1 MMIRSFLLHPTTTFI
16 AGFAV
21 AVGGVSLLLASC
33 AASNRSAAALDD
45 YKRAMQQAGDAG
57 PAAGSAE
64 EKAAIARFGS
74 FLQNIHDAE
83 FVRSNTALTYAPDAY
98 LNDTLV
104 THHGVEQIQAYFL
117 QTSAAMT
124 RYEVTIDDIARSG
137 PDIYVRW
144 TMLFAAPALSHGEPI
159 QSVGISQVRFDSNGR
174 VAFHQDFWD
183 SGTNFYGQA
192 PVAGNVIE
200 FIRRRL
206 K

>member
-1 MMIRSFLLHPTTTFI
+1 MIRSLLLHPATTFFAGI
-16 AGFAV
+16 AV
-21 AVGGVSLLLASC
+21 TLGGLSLLLASC
-33 AASNRSAAALDD
+33 AASNRSAATLDD
-45 YKRAMQQAGDAG
+45 YKRAMQQAGDNG
-57 PAAGSAE
+57 PAAGSPE

-74 FLQNIHDAE
+74 FLQNIHDAD
-83 FVRSNTALTYAPDAY
+83 FLRSNTALTYAPDAF

-104 THHGVEQIQAYFL
+104 THHGVADIQAYFL

-124 RYEVTIDDIARSG
+124 RYEVTIDDVARSG
-137 PDIYVRW
+137 PDHYVRW
-144 TMLFAAPALSHGEPI
+144 TMIFAAPALSDGQAVH
-159 QSVGISQVRFDSNGR
+159 STGISQVRFDSNGL

-183 SGTNFYGQA
+183 SGANFFGQA